1 MSKAAQIFSEQDWSE
16 NHREALINA
25 FSDEKLIDIADRVET
40 EFLDLLM
47 SVSRY
52 AWESL
57 SDTPEKRREL
67 RLALIQERNE
77 REEIG
82 KKISLLEDI
91 PKKWRIELI
100 DLLYSSN
107 TPPVDYTVSEQQ
119 ELPAHKRV
127 PELVVVTYFYLNHA
141 LAGRADANRDSSIDS
156 TLFEEPWIKHIMGYI
171 DANDFSLD
179 RLPGFERIEENFWF
193 ILKPYES
200 SENLN
205 DLAERAALVLHKY
218 IINDRVFL
226 DSDLVKSCIEH
237 ISLYRFPDKQL
248 QQLPD
253 TREKRQ
259 EIASKIFLAED
270 YPKYWREALING
282 LTDEVLESYFD
293 KLESQFE
300 SDLEEFNDYSSDEL
314 GIKSIEFDFSAFKI
328 HSFPLVNELILV
340 LEFFFLKY
348 HIEGEG
354 RWGPKVL
361 GDTDDFKQEWLNEL
375 ESEVFDMT
383 EHFMEGHSELYYLYD
398 TEKLITDILIQEKRS
413 NLSREYEKSEWNE
426 LVFDDIKEYSIK
438 SLKSFALNKRIRV
451 DIDEVRKSVLKIN
464 HWLANDIE
472 VLDEVTEKHEAIS
485 NKIKNYE
492 DEMTYSPWEAV
503 KEINEDELSHLPE
516 AVKRAIIKARLQRD
530 LDIVK
535 GRLQRELKDNS
546 NQDSE

>member
-16 NHREALINA
+16 NHREALIKA
-25 FSDEKLIDIADRVET
+25 FSDEKLIHIADRVET

-57 SDTPEKRREL
+57 SHTPEKRREL
-67 RLALIQERNE
+67 RLAQMQEENE
-77 REEIG
+77 REEIAN
-82 KKISLLEDI
+82 KISLIEDI
-91 PKKWRIELI
+91 PKKWRIELHR
-100 DLLYSSN
+100 LLYSSN
-107 TPPVDYTVSEQQ
+107 TPPVDNKVLQQ
-119 ELPAHKRV
+119 QDLPALNHI
-127 PELVVVTYFYLNHA
+127 PELLVVTYFYLNHA

-156 TLFEEPWIKHIMGYI
+156 TLFEEPWIKHVMGYI
-171 DANDFSLD
+171 DTKDLSLD
-179 RLPGFERIEENFWF
+179 NLPGFERIEENLWF

-253 TREKRQ
+253 THEKRQ

-270 YPKYWREALING
+270 YPKFWREPLING

-300 SDLEEFNDYSSDEL
+300 SDLEEFFDYSSDEL
-314 GIKSIEFDFSAFKI
+314 GIKSIEFDFSAFRI

-340 LEFFFLKY
+340 LKFLFSKY

-375 ESEVFDMT
+375 ESAVFDMT

-398 TEKLITDILIQEKRS
+398 TEKLITDILVQENRS
-413 NLSREYEKSEWNE
+413 DLLRKYQESEWNE
-426 LVFDDIKEYSIK
+426 VVFDDVIKYSIK
-438 SLKSFALNKRIRV
+438 TLKSFALNIRIRV

-464 HWLANDIE
+464 RWLANDIE
-472 VLDEVTEKHEAIS
+472 VLDEVTEKQEAIS

-492 DEMTYSPWEAV
+492 DE
-503 KEINEDELSHLPE
+503 LSHLPE
-516 AVKRAIIKARLQRD
+516 AVRRAIIISRLQ
-530 LDIVK
+530 L
-535 GRLQRELKDNS
+535 ELKNNS

>member
-1 MSKAAQIFSEQDWSE
+1 MSIAAEIFSEQDWSE

-40 EFLDLLM
+40 EFLDLL
-47 SVSRY
+47 RY
-52 AWESL
+52 VNEHVWGSL
-57 SDTPEKRREL
+57 SDTPEKQRE
-67 RLALIQERNE
+67 RTLAQIQERNE

-91 PKKWRIELI
+91 PKKWRIELSR
-100 DLLYSSN
+100 LLYSSN
-107 TPPVDYTVSEQQ
+107 TPPVDYKVLQQ
-119 ELPAHKRV
+119 QDLPALNHV
-127 PELVVVTYFYLNHA
+127 PELLVVTYFYLNHA
-141 LAGRADANRDSSIDS
+141 LAGRADVNRDSSIDS
-156 TLFEEPWIKHIMGYI
+156 TLFEEPWIKHVMGYI
-171 DANDFSLD
+171 DAKDFSLD
-179 RLPGFERIEENFWF
+179 RLPGFERIEENLWF

-248 QQLPD
+248 QQLLD
-253 TREKRQ
+253 THEKRQ

-314 GIKSIEFDFSAFKI
+314 GLKSIEFDFSAFRI
-328 HSFPLVNELILV
+328 HSFPLENELKLV
-340 LEFFFLKY
+340 LKFFFLDY
-348 HIEGEG
+348 HLEG
-354 RWGPKVL
+354 RWGPEVL
-361 GDTDDFKQEWLNEL
+361 KSTDDFKQEWLNEL
-375 ESEVFDMT
+375 ESAVYDMT

-398 TEKLITDILIQEKRS
+398 TEDLITDILIKEKRS

-426 LVFDDIKEYSIK
+426 LVFDDVIKYSIK
-438 SLKSFALNKRIRV
+438 SLKIFALNIRIRV

-464 HWLANDIE
+464 HWLNNNDIE
-472 VLDEVTEKHEAIS
+472 T
-485 NKIKNYE
+485 
-492 DEMTYSPWEAV
+492 
-503 KEINEDELSHLPE
+503 
-516 AVKRAIIKARLQRD
+516 
-530 LDIVK
+530 
-535 GRLQRELKDNS
+535 
-546 NQDSE
+546 